1 MLVYVMEN
9 RDIFTNQRRDLIFHI
24 FREQGRIFHKEEVII
39 QDIEHGIPLV
49 VQCKEDGVRGFQP
62 RYAAQHFAGIIIEQV
77 KTDIGAYLIGDIIRN
92 LSVEQFYLL
101 GIVDECPHGTVRDAQ
116 EELLRVL
123 VNHQPLVMLDF

>member
-9 RDIFTNQRRDLIFHI
+9 RDIFTNQRCDLIFHI
-24 FREQGRIFHKEEVII
+24 FGKQGRIFHKQEVII
-39 QDIEHGIPLV
+39 QDIEDGIPLV
-49 VQCKEDGVRGFQP
+49 VQCKEDGIRRFQP
-62 RYAAQHFAGIIIEQV
+62 RHAAQHFAGIILEQV

-92 LSVEQFYLL
+92 LSIEQFYLL
-101 GIVDECPHGTVRDAQ
+101 SIVDECPHGPVGDAQ